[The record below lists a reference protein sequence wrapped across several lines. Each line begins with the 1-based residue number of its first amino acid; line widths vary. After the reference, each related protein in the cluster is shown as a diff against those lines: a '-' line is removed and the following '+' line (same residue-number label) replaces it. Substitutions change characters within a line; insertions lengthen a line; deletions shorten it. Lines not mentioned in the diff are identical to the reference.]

1 MKKIGAYFAVLLV
14 LAAFGMTMFAHAGDL
29 PAVPL
34 TGESG
39 SDLSEVNTDYEVPI
53 SFPTETET
61 ETETEA
67 KALTISQTQM
77 QLIYRHKA
85 VLTANDTVTWKSSN
99 DAVVIVDPASG
110 SLYAAG
116 RGTATV
122 TAATEDGRTASC
134 TVTVRYTFWQWLI
147 RILLFGWIWY

>member
-14 LAAFGMTMFAHAGDL
+14 LAAFGMTILVHAGDL

-39 SDLSEVNTDYEVPI
+39 SNLSEVNTDYEVPV
-53 SFPTETET
+53 SFPAGT

-67 KALTISQTQM
+67 ETKALIISQTQM
-77 QLIYRHKA
+77 QLIYRRKA
-85 VLTANDTVTWKSSN
+85 VLTADDAVIWTSSN
-99 DAVVIVDPASG
+99 DDVVKVDPADG

-122 TAATEDGRTASC
+122 TATAEDGRTASC
-134 TVTVRYTFWQWLI
+134 TVTVQYVWWQWLI